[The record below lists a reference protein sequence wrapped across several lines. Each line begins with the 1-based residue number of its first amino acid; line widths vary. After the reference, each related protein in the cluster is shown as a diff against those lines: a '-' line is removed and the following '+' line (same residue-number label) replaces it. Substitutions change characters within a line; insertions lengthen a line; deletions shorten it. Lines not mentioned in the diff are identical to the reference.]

1 MTFTSI
7 EASGSSFAL
16 RRARRDDVDALIALI
31 AADALRAAE
40 FGSGAEERAGYLR
53 AFDAIDADASQLLL
67 ALEAPDG
74 AIVGTMQ
81 LTFIPGLSRGGA
93 TRMQIE
99 AVRIDEALRG
109 AGLGGAMIEWAIGHA
124 RERGARLVQL
134 TSDARRDDAH
144 RFYERL
150 GFEASHVGFKR
161 YL

>member
-1 MTFTSI
+1 MEPVTL
-7 EASGSSFAL
+7 EASGTAFVL
-16 RRARRDDVDALIALI
+16 RRAGRDDVDALIALI

-40 FGSGAEERAGYLR
+40 FGATPEDRAGYVA
-53 AFDAIDADASQLLL
+53 AFEAIDADAAQVLV
-67 ALEAPDG
+67 AVDGPDG
-74 AIVGTMQ
+74 ELAGTMQ

-99 AVRIDEALRG
+99 AVRVADPMR
-109 AGLGGAMIEWAIGHA
+109 GLGLGSAMIAWAIDHA

-161 YL
+161 FL

>member
-1 MTFTSI
+1 MTR
-7 EASGSSFAL
+7 SSNNPRAVIWDL
-16 RRARRDDVDALIALI
+16 DGTLSDDRARAHFVEVEEGRQRDW
-31 AADALRAAE
+31 E
-40 FGSGAEERAGYLR
+40 SY
-53 AFDAIDADASQLLL
+53 FDAIDADASQLLL

-161 YL
+161 DL

>member
-1 MTFTSI
+1 VTFTTI

-16 RRARRDDVDALIALI
+16 RRARRDDVDALVALI

-40 FGSGAEERAGYLR
+40 FGFGAEERAGYLR
-53 AFDAIDADASQLLL
+53 AFDAIDADASQLLVV
-67 ALEAPDG
+67 LEAPDG

-99 AVRIDEALRG
+99 AVRIAEELRG
-109 AGLGGAMIEWAIGHA
+109 MGLGGAMIEWAVAHA

-134 TSDARRDDAH
+134 TSDVRRVEAH
-144 RFYERL
+144 RFYGRL

-161 YL
+161 SL

>member
-1 MTFTSI
+1 MGPATI
-7 EASGSSFAL
+7 EASGSAFVL
-16 RRARRDDVDALIALI
+16 RRAGRHDVDALVALL

-40 FGSGAEERAGYLR
+40 FGSTSEERAGYVA
-53 AFDAIDADASQLLL
+53 AFEAIDADAAQLLV
-67 ALEAPDG
+67 AVDGPDG
-74 AIVGTMQ
+74 DVVATMQ

-99 AVRIDEALRG
+99 AVRVADSVRG
-109 AGLGGAMIEWAIGHA
+109 RGLGSAMIAWAVDHA

-150 GFEASHVGFKR
+150 GFTASHVGFKR

>member
-1 MTFTSI
+1 MSLTTI
-7 EASGSSFAL
+7 ATPGSTYTL
-16 RRARRDDVDALIALI
+16 RRARRDDVDALVALI

-40 FGSGAEERAGYLR
+40 FGFGDEERAGYLR
-53 AFDAIDADASQLLL
+53 AFDAIDADAAQLLV
-67 ALEAPDG
+67 AVEAPDG

-99 AVRIDEALRG
+99 AVRVADELRG
-109 AGLGGAMIEWAIGHA
+109 AGIGSAMIGWAVEHA
-124 RERGARLVQL
+124 REGGARLVQL

-150 GFEASHVGFKR
+150 GFEASHVGFKQ

>member
-1 MTFTSI
+1 MSFTTI
-7 EASGSSFAL
+7 QAPDAVYTL
-16 RRARRDDVDALIALI
+16 RRARRDDVDALVALI

-40 FGSGAEERAGYLR
+40 FAFDDETLAGYRR
-53 AFDAIDADASQLLL
+53 AFEVIDEDPAQLLV
-67 ALEAPDG
+67 AVEDPGG

-99 AVRIDEALRG
+99 AVRVADALRG
-109 AGLGGAMIEWAIGHA
+109 AGIGSAMIRWAVEHG
-124 RERGARLVQL
+124 REHGARLVQL

-150 GFEASHVGFKR
+150 GFEASHVGFKQ